1 MTDDPRAPEDD
12 PRPADDDPRAA
23 DDEPRRADDGRP
35 PAAGRQRVPATP
47 DEELLGA
54 QAPLVAATRTDPER
68 VELAAAEL
76 TEGFAQLA
84 HIGPAVS
91 IFGSA
96 RTPAGHPAYEQA
108 RQMARVLGEAG
119 FAIITGGG
127 PGIMEAANRG
137 ARDAGVVSV
146 GLNIELPFEQ
156 EMNPYIDLPLRF
168 HYFFTRKVMFVRY
181 ACAFVVMPG
190 GFGTLD
196 ETFEALTLIQTER
209 VEHFP
214 VVLFGGSYWGGL
226 RAWLRDSVLGA
237 GNVVTDDVRSILI
250 TDDRSDVL
258 RKVLDGALLQGF
270 APSGTSAGG

>member
-1 MTDDPRAPEDD
+1 MTRE
-12 PRPADDDPRAA
+12 PRPAHD
-23 DDEPRRADDGRP
+23 RR
-35 PAAGRQRVPATP
+35 RVPVTP

-54 QAPLVAATRTDPER
+54 QAPSVATTRTDAER
-68 VELAAAEL
+68 VDLAAAEL
-76 TEGFAQLA
+76 AEGFAQLA

-91 IFGSA
+91 VFGSA
-96 RTPAGHPAYEQA
+96 RTPADHPAYAQA
-108 RQMARVLGEAG
+108 RRMARMLGEAG
-119 FAIITGGG
+119 FAVITGGG

-156 EMNPYIDLPLRF
+156 KMNPYIDLPLRF

-181 ACAFVVMPG
+181 ACGFVVMPG

-196 ETFEALTLIQTER
+196 ETFEALTLIQTEK

-226 RAWLRDSVLGA
+226 RSWLRESVLGS
-237 GNVVTDDVRSILI
+237 GNVVTDDVRSVLI
-250 TDDRSDVL
+250 TDHPSDVL
-258 RKVLDGALLQGF
+258 RQVLDGALLQGYT
-270 APSGTSAGG
+270 PSGTSAGG